1 MLNFIIPF
9 FIVNIYYFKSYI
21 FENTINYER
30 NLMSDNKNIL
40 VTGGAGYI
48 GSHVVKQ
55 LCDDGYKVVI
65 LDNFSLGLH
74 ENIDERV
81 VQVIEGDIRND
92 ADLDKAFNTGV
103 EAVFHF
109 AAWKAAGE
117 SMEDPDKYAV
127 NNICGTLNILK
138 YMIKYDVKNFIFSSS
153 AAVYGNPQYLPIDEN
168 HPTNPENY
176 YGYTKLAIEQNLK
189 WYNQLKGINY
199 AALRYFNAT
208 GYDVKGRLKG
218 REKNPANLSPI
229 VMEVAAGERSKMQ
242 VFGNDYDTPD
252 GTCIRDYIHVS
263 DLAIAHVMALEYL
276 KKKQESLI
284 VNLGAETGYS
294 VLEVIEAAKKT
305 SGRDVPYDM
314 VGRREGDPGH
324 LVASS
329 ALAFEKLGWKAQ
341 HSDVETIFKSMKDV
355 YL

>member
-1 MLNFIIPF
+1 M
-9 FIVNIYYFKSYI
+9 VQKKS
-21 FENTINYER
+21 
-30 NLMSDNKNIL
+30 IL

-55 LCDDGYKVVI
+55 LCDEGYPVVI

-74 ENIDERV
+74 ENIDDRV
-81 VQVIEGDIRND
+81 VEVIEGDIRNNS
-92 ADLDKAFNTGV
+92 DLDQAFEMGID
-103 EAVFHF
+103 AVFHF

-117 SMEDPDKYAV
+117 SMEDPDKYAQ

-138 YMIKYDVKNFIFSSS
+138 HMIKFDVKNFVFSSS
-153 AAVYGNPQYLPIDEN
+153 AAVYGNPHYLPIDEK

-189 WYNQLKGINY
+189 WYGQLKGINY

-208 GYDVKGRLKG
+208 GYDVKGRLSGK
-218 REKNPANLSPI
+218 EKNPANLSPI
-229 VMEVAAGERSKMQ
+229 VMEVAAGEREKMQ

-252 GTCIRDYIHVS
+252 GTCIRDYIHVN
-263 DLAIAHVMALEYL
+263 DLATAHVKALKFL
-276 KKKQESLI
+276 KEKQESLV
-284 VNLGAETGYS
+284 VNLGAEKGYS
-294 VLEVIEAAKKT
+294 VLEVIESAEKSSGKKVT
-305 SGRDVPYDM
+305 YDM
-314 VGRREGDPGH
+314 VGRREGDPGN

-329 ALAFEKLGWKAQ
+329 ALAFKKLGWKAE
-341 HSDVETIFKSMKDV
+341 HSDVDTIFESMKKV

>member
-1 MLNFIIPF
+1 M
-9 FIVNIYYFKSYI
+9 VTRK
-21 FENTINYER
+21 
-30 NLMSDNKNIL
+30 KIL

-55 LCDDGYKVVI
+55 LCDEGYEVVI

-74 ENIDERV
+74 ENVDSRV
-81 VQVIEGDIRND
+81 KEVIEGDISNN
-92 ADLDKAFNTGV
+92 ADLEKAFAHNV
-103 EAVFHF
+103 NAVFHF

-117 SMEDPDKYAV
+117 SMEDPNKYAQ

-138 YMIKYDVKNFIFSSS
+138 YMIKYDVKNFVFSSS
-153 AAVYGNPQYLPIDEN
+153 AAVYGNPQYLPIDEK

-189 WYNQLKGINY
+189 WYSQLKGIRY

-208 GYDVKGRLKG
+208 GYDVQGRLSGK
-218 REKNPANLSPI
+218 EKNPANLSPI
-229 VMEVAAGERSKMQ
+229 VMEVAAGERERMQ

-252 GTCIRDYIHVS
+252 GTCIRDYIHVN
-263 DLAIAHVMALEYL
+263 DLATAHVKALGFLDE
-276 KKKQESLI
+276 KEESLV
-284 VNLGAETGYS
+284 VNLGAEKGYS
-294 VLEVIEAAKKT
+294 VLEVIKSAEKST
-305 SGRDVPYDM
+305 GRKITFDIVD
-314 VGRREGDPGH
+314 RREGDPGE

-329 ALAFEKLGWKAQ
+329 ALAFEKLCWKAV
-341 HSDVETIFKSMKDV
+341 HSDVDTIFESMKKV